1 VIKFFDNGR
10 TSLSNVEVER
20 GREGRRMAG
29 FDRDTNIESIKKI
42 VFNMGIKIDE
52 INVAINDISKKM
64 DIIIE
69 MLKNN
74 KNN

>member
-1 VIKFFDNGR
+1 
-10 TSLSNVEVER
+10 
-20 GREGRRMAG
+20 MAG